1 MARTADDQ
9 SRLNFD
15 NLNGS
20 NLLEIQRSLDKCG
33 NLFKVNSISAISSGE
48 HGLRDFVVF
57 LTSVSFDRS
66 AFIAQLQEL
75 RLKNVSPSAR
85 HRSQRFSDCRQST
98 AREAKVEHEERREVS
113 VGDARETDQA
123 PQG

>member
-15 NLNGS
+15 NLNYS
-20 NLLEIQRSLDKCG
+20 NLREIQRSLDKCG

-85 HRSQRFSDCRQST
+85 HRSQRFSDI
-98 AREAKVEHEERREVS
+98 H
-113 VGDARETDQA
+113 
-123 PQG
+123 

>member
-57 LTSVSFDRS
+57 LTSVSFDRKRFHR
-66 AFIAQLQEL
+66 AIARAEAQE
-75 RLKNVSPSAR
+75 RKPI
-85 HRSQRFSDCRQST
+85 C
-98 AREAKVEHEERREVS
+98 
-113 VGDARETDQA
+113 A
-123 PQG
+123 PPLTTFL